1 MAVIYLRLPHYIASY
16 LRNIDPDRSMSRWQ
30 PFVFDRTD
38 PIYPKLCF
46 LIEPNARMAVNIDC
60 FSQKQWEA
68 MLKGKY
74 LRTPSDGSFLFDL
87 QRRYST
93 PLTTSEVYLLSGNEE
108 RVHRDT
114 DTMEL
119 APDEEYLDEY
129 VPIQLPPSIIRNRR
143 EVKVYSDWYIPNIST
158 IRSELTDRYKMAF
171 SKFMAED
178 RRQTHDLDINRSK
191 MDSIDRFMLRYD
203 IRPSERERE
212 RHKKMMQRSEN
223 AARLSFNSDEDHGR
237 WSTERTAHTS
247 ESGSAPVRILC
258 LDTGEV
264 FPSMGAFAR
273 HIGVAVI
280 NVRMALKRGCRV
292 KKMRIERLDE

>member
-1 MAVIYLRLPHYIASY
+1 MALIYLRLPHYIASY

-38 PIYPKLCF
+38 PIFPKLCF

-74 LRTPSDGSFLFDL
+74 LRMPSDGSFIFDM

-114 DTMEL
+114 DTMAL
-119 APDEEYLDEY
+119 ATDDEYLDEY
-129 VPIQLPPSIIRNRR
+129 VPIQLPSSIIRNQR

-158 IRSELTDRYKMAF
+158 IRTELTDRYKMAF

-178 RRQTHDLDINRSK
+178 RRQTHQLDVNRSK

-237 WSTERTAHTS
+237 WSHERTADTAPRCN
-247 ESGSAPVRILC
+247 APVRILC
-258 LDTGEV
+258 LDTAEV
-264 FPSMGAFAR
+264 FPSIGAFAR
-273 HIGVAVI
+273 HVGADIT
-280 NVRMALKRGCRV
+280 NVRHALKLGMRV
-292 KKMRIERLDE
+292 KGFRIERLDE